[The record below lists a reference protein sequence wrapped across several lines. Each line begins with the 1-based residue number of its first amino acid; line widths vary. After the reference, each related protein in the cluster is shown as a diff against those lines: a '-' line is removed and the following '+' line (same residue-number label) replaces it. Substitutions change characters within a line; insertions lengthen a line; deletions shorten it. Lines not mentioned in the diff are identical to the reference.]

1 MEKHAEV
8 AISLMSIAHQVDDGS
23 DFGAMCRA
31 EIDKIIDGVMVKMSA
46 QEVDAMM
53 TLKMMMT
60 IKMIFSQIKA
70 LTDSKGEQQIAE
82 RMDTLFETLK
92 IKDNYD
98 VMMRYAKFIS
108 PAIAPFITSLDN
120 VFAAYGPQHP
130 LVKKKETLDKFFDMI
145 MSKASEAIQKGPAE
159 QT

>member
-53 TLKMMMT
+53 TLKM
-60 IKMIFSQIKA
+60 ILSQIKA

-82 RMDTLFETLK
+82 RMDTLFDVLK

>member
-53 TLKMMMT
+53 TLKM
-60 IKMIFSQIKA
+60 ILSQIKA

-82 RMDTLFETLK
+82 RMDTLFDALK